1 MRTVT
6 LVNRAYKIPNSLNH
20 LHEVGKNYCD
30 FNVGYEERKDFKFI
44 DESDSSDLILV
55 EGLIENFESLILT
68 EDFFNENNL
77 LDGQFTIFNI
87 SNNKIRVATDFININ
102 RFAYYYDPSLGILIS
117 NNLDDILDILKYN
130 NIGKDAL
137 DYIDPIALI
146 EQLGYQYS
154 TLGNR
159 TLLKGVSYFENGCI
173 TEIDSSGV
181 KIIAVDAIERVQ
193 LKISDKEFQSLLKS
207 NVELFTR
214 KFLDM
219 CFPISGG
226 VDSRITLHSFEPY
239 LKKTNSTILTHGEI
253 DDVEVLLAAKL
264 AHFVGLEHRRISIQD
279 LYPSSEKIERI
290 LHKGWNWVLGKW
302 TPIMDN
308 IIHHGMQ
315 RDILFIFGD
324 TLDLLR
330 AKNLKS
336 LRSRKKRI
344 LIQLGLKNLN
354 PANILIDDIKNYY
367 FDKVKNELKITYRN
381 YEALFLK
388 LEIDFDDLSVEIE
401 KDLMASM
408 KHAERLFNPTNG
420 YEFEEGLNL
429 IIWGR
434 GTMGNQA
441 RYINQY
447 FPCYV
452 AHANRQFIKNIVCVD
467 QTERF
472 EDKLVHRLLKKSKL
486 SNVPTSQIPI
496 LPYRFPLFLKYPVW
510 AIRSQMDQYY
520 MKLARKYDFS
530 RNRLFKMQNWQTI
543 YADSQNAKNYHSYF
557 QDLESLMTY
566 PLNYYDNRASGKSR
580 ALSEID
586 LTNAAQVALIL
597 KKMGL
602 KQ

>member
-1 MRTVT
+1 MRTLT
-6 LVNRAYKIPNSLNH
+6 LANSAFKIPDSIQHVNKSQKNQGEYIIFY
-20 LHEVGKNYCD
+20 EV
-30 FNVGYEERKDFKFI
+30 RKDLELI
-44 DESDSSDLILV
+44 DESITDEIIII
-55 EGLIENFESLILT
+55 EG
-68 EDFFNENNL
+68 L
-77 LDGQFTIFNI
+77 LDGLENPKITDNFFTDNSLLNGQYTIFNI
-87 SNNKIRVATDFININ
+87 NRNSIIIATDFININ
-102 RFAYYYDPSLGILIS
+102 RFAYYHDPSLGILIS
-117 NNLDDILDILKYN
+117 NNLDHILDIIKYN

-181 KIIAVDAIERVQ
+181 KIIAVDAIERDQ
-193 LKISDKEFQSLLKS
+193 LKFSDKEFQSLLKS
-207 NVELFTR
+207 NAELFTR
-214 KFLDM
+214 KFSDI

-226 VDSRITLHSFEPY
+226 VDSRITLHSFEY
-239 LKKTNSTILTHGEI
+239 WLKKTNSTILTHGEI
-253 DDVEVLLAAKL
+253 DDVEVLIGAKL
-264 AHFVGLEHRRISIQD
+264 ANVSGLDHRIISIQD
-279 LYPSSEKIERI
+279 LYPSRGKAEQI

-302 TPIMDN
+302 APIMDKVIN
-308 IIHHGMQ
+308 YGLK
-315 RDILFIFGD
+315 RDTLFIFGD

-344 LIQLGLKNLN
+344 FIQLGLTNLN
-354 PANILIDDIKNYY
+354 PTNILIDDIKNYY
-367 FDKVKNELKITYRN
+367 FGKVKNELKITFGN

-452 AHANRQFIKNIVCVD
+452 AHANRQFIKKIVCVD

-486 SNVPTSQIPI
+486 SNVATSQIPI
-496 LPYRFPLFLKYPVW
+496 LPYRFPLFLKYLVW
-510 AIRSQMDQYY
+510 AIRSQMDQHY

-543 YADSQNAKNYHSYF
+543 YADSQNAQNYHSYF

>member
-1 MRTVT
+1 MRTLT
-6 LVNRAYKIPNSLNH
+6 LANRAFKIPDSIIQINTLQ
-20 LHEVGKNYCD
+20 LKQCD
-30 FNVGYEERKDFKFI
+30 YMIFYLDRTDLEFI
-44 DESDSSDLILV
+44 DRSTKGKIII
-55 EGLIENFESLILT
+55 EGLIEGLENPQITDNFFA
-68 EDFFNENNL
+68 DNKL
-77 LDGQFTIFNI
+77 LDGQYTIIDIDENR
-87 SNNKIRVATDFININ
+87 IRIATDFININ
-102 RFAYYYDPSLGILIS
+102 RFAYYQDPNLGILIS
-117 NNLDDILDILKYN
+117 NNLNDILEILKSN
-130 NIGKDAL
+130 NLVNSVFDS
-137 DYIDPIALI
+137 IDPIALI

-159 TLLKGVSYFENGCI
+159 TLLKQVSYFPNGCI
-173 TEIDSSGV
+173 AEIDSSGV
-181 KIIAVDAIERVQ
+181 KIIAIDAIERVQ
-193 LKISDKEFQSLLKS
+193 LKLSDKQFQSQLKS
-207 NVELFTR
+207 NAELFTK
-214 KFLDM
+214 KFSDV

-226 VDSRITLHSFEPY
+226 VDSRITLHSFESCENKNNY
-239 LKKTNSTILTHGEI
+239 TIITHGEI
-253 DDVEVLLAAKL
+253 DDVEVVIGVKL
-264 AHFVGLEHRRISIQD
+264 AHLVGLKHRSISIQH
-279 LYPSSEKIERI
+279 LYPSREKAQQI
-290 LHKGWNWVLGKW
+290 LQKGWNWILGKW
-302 TPIMDN
+302 APIIDD
-308 IIHHGMQ
+308 IISSGIKN
-315 RDILFIFGD
+315 DTLFILGD

-344 LIQLGLKNLN
+344 LIQLGLTNLN

-367 FDKVKNELKITYRN
+367 IGKVKNELKITYGN

-401 KDLMASM
+401 KDLMTSM
-408 KHAERLFNPTNG
+408 KHAERLFNPSNG

-486 SNVPTSQIPI
+486 SNVATSQIPI

-510 AIRSQMDQYY
+510 AIRSQMDQHF

-543 YADSQNAKNYHSYF
+543 YADSQNAKNYRSYF

-597 KKMGL
+597 KKTGL

>member
-6 LVNRAYKIPNSLNH
+6 VVNSAYEIPSSLNH
-20 LHEVGKNYCD
+20 LYRLGKNYCD
-30 FNVGYEERKDFKFI
+30 FIVGYDERKDFQFI

-87 SNNKIRVATDFININ
+87 NNNKIRVATDFININ
-102 RFAYYYDPSLGILIS
+102 RFAYYYHPSLGILIS
-117 NNLDDILDILKYN
+117 NNIDEILEIINYN
-130 NIGKDAL
+130 KIGVDAL
-137 DYIDPIALI
+137 DYIDPFALI

-159 TLLKGVSYFENGCI
+159 TLIKGVSYFENGCI
-173 TEIDSSGV
+173 SEIDSSGV
-181 KIIAVDAIERVQ
+181 KIIAVDAIKRVNLTFSVTEYQ
-193 LKISDKEFQSLLKS
+193 TLLRGNAEFFSK
-207 NVELFTR
+207 
-214 KFLDM
+214 KFSEM

-226 VDSRITLHSFEPY
+226 VDSRITLHSFEPW

-253 DDVEVLLAAKL
+253 DDVEVLIGAKL
-264 AHFVGLEHRRISIQD
+264 ANVAGLEHRSISIQD
-279 LYPSSEKIERI
+279 LYPSREKAQQS

-302 TPIMDN
+302 APIMDN
-308 IIHHGMQ
+308 VINHGMQ
-315 RDILFIFGD
+315 SGTLFIFGD

-336 LRSRKKRI
+336 IRSRKKRI
-344 LIQLGLKNLN
+344 LIQLGLTNLN

-452 AHANRQFIKNIVCVD
+452 AHANRQFIKSIVCIS

-472 EDKLVHRLLKKSKL
+472 EDKLVHSLLKKSKL
-486 SNVPTSQIPI
+486 SNVATSQIPI

-543 YADSQNAKNYHSYF
+543 YADSQNATNYHSYF

-566 PLNYYDNRASGKSR
+566 PLNYYDNRANGKSR